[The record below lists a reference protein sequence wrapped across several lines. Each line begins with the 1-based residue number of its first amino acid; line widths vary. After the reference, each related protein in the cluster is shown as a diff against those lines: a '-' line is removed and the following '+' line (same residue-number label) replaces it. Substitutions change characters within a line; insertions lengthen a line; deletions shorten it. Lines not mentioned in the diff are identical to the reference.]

1 MGRLGL
7 KKPTFGAGGQS
18 VDTID
23 LMSGDLVLKAAIELT
38 QNITFGNFTQ
48 SKVSLPFNGIM
59 AGAGT
64 TIESILFLDLRFFVH
79 EIL

>member
-1 MGRLGL
+1 MWGDSDLKNRRLAL
-7 KKPTFGAGGQS
+7 VVSQLTKST
-18 VDTID
+18 
-23 LMSGDLVLKAAIELT
+23 GDLVLKAPIELT

-64 TIESILFLDLRFFVH
+64 TIESILFLHLRFFVH